1 MTGLAKMWDSLERNW
16 RKQRFQMKHC
26 HEAPHLRGHDSRNS
40 HTLAYLKV
48 RGQAWRQKCQTFLR
62 SPAQRSCSWIIPPKP
77 GEVHAHLF
85 PSTPRCTPC
94 AGQTRGSLSHQ
105 PIGGSEKLNS
115 RSYLKSKADT
125 VNSFGA
131 SPLVLLL
138 IVVDVGDLGC
148 MPVGSMQ
155 AQAFTAHPDRA

>member
-1 MTGLAKMWDSLERNW
+1 
-16 RKQRFQMKHC
+16 MKHC
-26 HEAPHLRGHDSRNS
+26 HEAPHLRGHDSHNS

-48 RGQAWRQKCQTFLR
+48 RGQAWKQKCQTFLM

-85 PSTPRCTPC
+85 PSIPRCIPVLPQPW
-94 AGQTRGSLSHQ
+94 AGQTLGSLSHQ
-105 PIGGSEKLNS
+105 PTGGSEKLNS
-115 RSYLKSKADT
+115 HSYLKSKADT
-125 VNSFGA
+125 VNSFGG
-131 SPLVLLL
+131 SPLVLFL

-148 MPVGSMQ
+148 MQVGSMQ